1 VPKRP
6 DSQRWR
12 YARTV
17 LGVLAAA
24 AVLVVGGL
32 TGHVRKANAEDVDC
46 SKVKCV
52 ALTFDDGPSP
62 YTDRLLKILTDNDAK
77 LVRGDVVTPKASSLP
92 GGPLSSGR
100 TTSTPTCCIRAP
112 S

>member
-6 DSQRWR
+6 DSQGWR

-17 LGVLAAA
+17 LGVSAAA
-24 AVLVVGGL
+24 AVLIIGSL
-32 TGHVRKANAEDVDC
+32 TGHIRKAGAEDVDC

-62 YTDRLLKILTDNDAK
+62 YTDRLL
-77 LVRGDVVTPKASSLP
+77 
-92 GGPLSSGR
+92 
-100 TTSTPTCCIRAP
+100 
-112 S
+112 